1 MLSWQLTNALTALL
15 IPPGLLILVLAA
27 GLAVLSSLP
36 KTGRMLLITATAGL
50 YLLAM
55 PLTGTSLLQYWETP
69 PVDPGHLKNAQ
80 AIVVLGGGKYPQAP
94 EYGGDTVAAM
104 SLVRLRYAAALY
116 RQTGLPVLVSGGSP
130 EGSPTDEAQTMRRTL
145 EQEFAVPV
153 RWSEGRSAN
162 TLENARLTRDLLD
175 KEGIRRIALVTVGD
189 KPLLHFTH
197 PFRLRFWR
205 SQLIHALHHRDI
217 HAVPI
222 IARGRADVSALPPVQ
237 FPVRL
242 EALDV
247 LRHDEEIIDGDRDM
261 LCRIVDQDP
270 VLLVGRTNAFHKAAG
285 MAGARTSEHV
295 QDIRHRN
302 HDVPRHGLQAMR
314 HRRDGGDDVEPAD

>member
-104 SLVRLRYAAALY
+104 SLVRLRYAAALH

-175 KEGIRRIALVTVGD
+175 KEGIRRIALVTHAWHMPRARMVFEHAGFEVVAA
-189 KPLLHFTH
+189 PTAHATRHALVFTH
-197 PFRLRFWR
+197 FLPDASALLDSALFFREVIGTVWYRLRLFA
-205 SQLIHALHHRDI
+205 HA
-217 HAVPI
+217 
-222 IARGRADVSALPPVQ
+222 
-237 FPVRL
+237 
-242 EALDV
+242 
-247 LRHDEEIIDGDRDM
+247 
-261 LCRIVDQDP
+261 
-270 VLLVGRTNAFHKAAG
+270 
-285 MAGARTSEHV
+285 
-295 QDIRHRN
+295 
-302 HDVPRHGLQAMR
+302 
-314 HRRDGGDDVEPAD
+314 